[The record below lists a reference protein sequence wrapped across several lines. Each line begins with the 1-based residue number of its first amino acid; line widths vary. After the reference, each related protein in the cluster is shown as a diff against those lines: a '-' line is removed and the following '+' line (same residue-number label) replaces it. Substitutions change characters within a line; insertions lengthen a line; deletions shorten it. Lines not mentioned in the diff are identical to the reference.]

1 MWLLPRCCL
10 KVNFNCQ
17 LRKLHSSTWEV
28 IQILQFF
35 QSSWQP
41 GKDTK
46 QMAQKAGLKYGMTSE
61 EAEAAAANAESWASV
76 SWANGVGEGIKL
88 DAKNHLT

>member
-1 MWLLPRCCL
+1 MLFESEFQLPTSKASQFDLGGDANVL
-10 KVNFNCQ
+10 KNIF
-17 LRKLHSSTWEV
+17 
-28 IQILQFF
+28 QFF

-76 SWANGVGEGIKL
+76 SWAEWILVKGSNLMLKII
-88 DAKNHLT
+88 